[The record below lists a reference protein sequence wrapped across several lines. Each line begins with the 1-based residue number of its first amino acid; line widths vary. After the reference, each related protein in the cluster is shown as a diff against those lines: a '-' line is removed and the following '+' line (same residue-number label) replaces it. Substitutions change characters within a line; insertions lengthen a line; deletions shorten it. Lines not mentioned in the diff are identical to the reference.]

1 MGFNKHLTPS
11 WIESVSHIIDG
22 LSPTKPQM
30 KVMVEKDENIS
41 DDNTESEAKVQKIQ
55 DELVSL
61 NAQLKQITLQRREA
75 LNNYLDLKGNIRV
88 FCRIRPFHHEE
99 SYSSRNL
106 FTLDESNVFLKVA
119 ETKRKQ
125 YKFDKVFDQ
134 FSTQGDVFSE
144 VEPVIKSAL
153 DGYNV
158 CIFAYGQTGSG
169 KTYTMVRFSLLI
181 TFIPIIP
188 SMHKRINEK
197 YKHTKPTE
205 FKCFTYSPLPYE
217 LGRQAYK
224 FGCHTTWDSNTVQ
237 PSFRMQQ

>member
-1 MGFNKHLTPS
+1 MDVQPARTMRNLPDTLSSLMGFNKHLTPS

-169 KTYTMVRFSLLI
+169 KTYTMSI
-181 TFIPIIP
+181 TI
-188 SMHKRINEK
+188 
-197 YKHTKPTE
+197 
-205 FKCFTYSPLPYE
+205 
-217 LGRQAYK
+217 
-224 FGCHTTWDSNTVQ
+224 
-237 PSFRMQQ
+237 